1 MASSGISVSA
11 ELKERFVT
19 ERGNAESFGVK
30 VQIKKDKF
38 VIIGDT
44 FPDTGAPQA
53 NWNAM
58 RNTLEEKQPCFLI
71 SRSPQVNDKYLFIF
85 YCPGGSKVRDR
96 MVSLFSKYRY
106 ISALVLYHTCIF
118 IHTHIIYSHNL

>member
-96 MVSLFSKYRY
+96 MVRLFSIYRY
-106 ISALVLYHTCIF
+106 IYLCISIISYLH
-118 IHTHIIYSHNL
+118 IHSYSHNLFT